1 MINTDINTVIKYRN
15 SISTPINKG
24 GLLLS
29 GAVATFGRGRYF
41 RGGSL
46 LSGFSSSHKK
56 VTLISGGCYFRGVV
70 TIGTLR

>member
-29 GAVATFGRGRYF
+29 GAVATFGRGLYF
-41 RGGSL
+41 RGGRYFL
-46 LSGFSSSHKK
+46 GLVAATKK
-56 VTLISGGCYFRGVV
+56 
-70 TIGTLR
+70 